1 MARIHTLALLVAA
14 LALTTCGGDTPS
26 RPKTVIVISI
36 DSLRPD
42 RLGCYGLD
50 RDTSPTIDRLA
61 SKGARFSCVSST
73 TSWTLPS
80 HAALFTGLPDRV
92 HRCESDVDWLD
103 PSRRT
108 IAEAFANAGYRTA
121 GFFSGPY
128 LHPCF
133 KFEQGFRDYHD
144 CTSYSQKTMTA
155 LLEAKV
161 PENWMTDSHRDIT
174 NEIVLRKVTEWLEST
189 PDGPRFAFIHLWDVH
204 YDYIAPKR
212 YRSKFTRP
220 DYRGPVQGADVD
232 AVRKR
237 PDSWTDADVE
247 HFIGLY
253 DAEIRWTDDTIA
265 RLLAAFE
272 AAGCAPEDTVI
283 SITADHGEAFYE
295 HGTHGHRYSLDDA
308 EVRIPWVLHAPG
320 RVPAGVVIDR
330 QASLIDVAPT
340 VMALAGL
347 DPLPDAWGRSFTPLI
362 AEPNGAWRDADV
374 LTELVLP
381 GRHLFGIRTPTWKLV
396 VNLSTGTFDVYDL
409 VNDPDARTALA
420 EDAYPI
426 GRDALEKRFVETI
439 GRLDAAREKMP
450 RLGERPRMDDL
461 TERQLRTLGYLK

>member
-1 MARIHTLALLVAA
+1 MARLHTLALLAAA
-14 LALTTCGGDTPS
+14 LLLPTCGADTPA

-61 SKGARFSCVSST
+61 AAGARFTCVSST

-92 HRCESDVDWLD
+92 HRCESDADWLD

-108 IAEAFANAGYRTA
+108 IAEAFTDAGYRTA
-121 GFFSGPY
+121 GFFAGPY

-144 CTSYSQKTMTA
+144 CTSYAQKTMTA
-155 LLEAKV
+155 LLDEKV
-161 PENWMTDSHRDIT
+161 PDNWMTDSHRDVT
-174 NEIVLRKVTEWLEST
+174 NGIVLRKVEEWLAST

-204 YDYIAPKR
+204 YDYIAPER
-212 YRSKFTRP
+212 YRERFTKAGYDGPAKGGQVLDVRERP
-220 DYRGPVQGADVD
+220 A
-232 AVRKR
+232 
-237 PDSWTDADVE
+237 SWTDADVE
-247 HFIGLY
+247 HFLGLY
-253 DAEIRWTDDTIA
+253 DAEIRWTDDTIG

-295 HGTHGHRYSLDDA
+295 HGKHGHRYSLHDA

-320 RVPAGVVIDR
+320 RVPAGVVIGR

-340 VMALAGL
+340 LLAVAGL
-347 DPLPDAWGRSFTPLI
+347 DPLPGAWGKDFSPLI
-362 AEPNGAWRDADV
+362 AEPERAWTDADV

-396 VNLSTGTFDVYDL
+396 VNLSTGSSDVYDL
-409 VNDPDARTALA
+409 EADPDARTPVD
-420 EDAYPI
+420 EGDYPVD
-426 GRDALEKRFVETI
+426 RDTLERRFVETI
-439 GRLDAAREKMP
+439 QKLDAAREAMP

-461 TERQLRTLGYLK
+461 TQRQLKTLGYLK